1 MVARISAIQFFGGGG
16 MAQDF
21 RVSGGGGGGGLAKCP
36 TRICVLA
43 AVGGAMVFQF
53 SPNETAV
60 GAKSFYFAAEK
71 PAAGYD
77 FVVDGFAQAELRSA

>member
-1 MVARISAIQFFGGGG
+1 
-16 MAQDF
+16 
-21 RVSGGGGGGGLAKCP
+21 
-36 TRICVLA
+36 
-43 AVGGAMVFQF
+43 MVFQF

-71 PAAGYD
+71 TAAGYD